1 MSEYVRLAFS
11 PVNVYLSSGRT
22 FLRMTKGTAMTADTK
37 DRIMEAATQT
47 LQDLGYGGL
56 SFRELAKD
64 VGIKSA
70 SIHYYFATKG
80 ELGAALA
87 NRYTAHYG
95 AILEDMLTQG
105 LDVETCMARYTEVF
119 ADTLRADNRLCLA
132 GMLGAE
138 RNQLPEEVRAEVVE
152 YGIMNERWLARVLA
166 LRNPDS
172 PEENDHQARAIYAAV
187 QGAQLI
193 AHTRNDVSLY
203 EEIIA
208 TYRRSGLIP

>member
-1 MSEYVRLAFS
+1 
-11 PVNVYLSSGRT
+11 
-22 FLRMTKGTAMTADTK
+22 MTADTK
-37 DRIMEAATQT
+37 DRIMEAATLT

-80 ELGAALA
+80 DLGAALA

-95 AILEDMLTQG
+95 AVLEDLLTQG
-105 LDVETCMARYTEVF
+105 LDVKTCMARYTEVF

-138 RNQLPEEVRAEVVE
+138 RNQLPEEVQAEVVK

-166 LRNPDS
+166 LRAPS
-172 PEENDHQARAIYAAV
+172 EPEENERQARAIYAAV

-193 AHTRNDVSLY
+193 AHTRADVSLY

-208 TYRRSGLIP
+208 TYRANGLIP

>member
-1 MSEYVRLAFS
+1 
-11 PVNVYLSSGRT
+11 
-22 FLRMTKGTAMTADTK
+22 
-37 DRIMEAATQT
+37 MEAARLTV
-47 LQDLGYGGL
+47 QDLGYSGL

-70 SIHYYFATKG
+70 SIHYYYATKG

-87 NRYTAHYG
+87 NRYTSHYD
-95 AILEDMLTQG
+95 AVLEDLLTQG
-105 LDVETCMARYTEVF
+105 LDVETCLARYTDVF
-119 ADTLRADNRLCLA
+119 AETLRADNRLCLA

-138 RNQLPEEVRAEVVE
+138 RNQLPEEVQTEVVK
-152 YGIMNERWLARVLA
+152 YGEMNEHWLERVLA
-166 LRNPDS
+166 MRDPDNT
-172 PEENDHQARAIYAAV
+172 EQNQRRAKAIYAAV

-208 TYRRSGLIP
+208 TYRENGLLP